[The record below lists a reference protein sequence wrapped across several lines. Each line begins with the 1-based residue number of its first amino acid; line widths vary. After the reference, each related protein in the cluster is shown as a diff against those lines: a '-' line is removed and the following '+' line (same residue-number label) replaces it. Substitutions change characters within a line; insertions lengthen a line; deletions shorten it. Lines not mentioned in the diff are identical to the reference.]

1 MTFLVTGGTGFIGK
15 RVVSLLLK
23 KNINVVATD
32 INTNSEQEQFDKY
45 LNQKKINKKNLEL
58 IDLDISSKEEI
69 KSIIT
74 DNKIT
79 NIIACGY
86 QMSNLIDRDPVRGS
100 EVNIVGMTNLFQAT
114 VDFKLNRLVFPSSE
128 SVYGTSSDIYN
139 NRPVKED
146 DYC

>member
-15 RVVSLLLK
+15 RVVSLLLE

-45 LNQKKINKKNLEL
+45 LNQKKINKNNLKL
-58 IDLDISSKEEI
+58 IDLDISSKNEI

-86 QMSNLIDRDPVRGS
+86 QMSNLLIETPL
-100 EVNIVGMTNLFQAT
+100 EVV
-114 VDFKLNRLVFPSSE
+114 KLISL
-128 SVYGTSSDIYN
+128 G
-139 NRPVKED
+139 
-146 DYC
+146 